1 MHTIRELLSN
11 TKLDKKDARILLGHL
26 IQKHLG
32 WPRSHLVSR
41 DQEPL
46 PNLLITEWQILE
58 KKRLEGIPVAYL
70 TGRKAFHSIE
80 LLVNESVLIPR
91 PETEIL
97 VDLALDEINRIHSS
111 NKSDQSIRIL
121 DLGTGS
127 GAIALAIAHAL
138 KNFPEKDSSV
148 EILGIDLSGAAIQ
161 LARQNANALNLTNKV
176 HFLESNW
183 YESIP
188 SNYLNNVDLIISN
201 PPYIRAGDP
210 HLAEGDLRFEPKLA
224 LTDNN
229 DGLNCIRTIL
239 ARGKQYL
246 KKGGL
251 LALEHGFDQGAQVR
265 SLMSLGDYQGVA
277 SQFDLA
283 GHLRVSLARA

>member
-1 MHTIRELLSN
+1 LHTIRELLSN
-11 TKLDKKDARILLGHL
+11 TKLDKNDARILVGHL

-32 WPRSHLVSR
+32 WSRSHLISR
-41 DQEPL
+41 DQELL
-46 PNLLITEWQILE
+46 PNPLITDWQILE
-58 KKRLEGIPVAYL
+58 KQRLQGVPVAYL
-70 TGRKAFHSIE
+70 TGRKAFHGIE

-210 HLAEGDLRFEPKLA
+210 HLVEGDLRFEAKLA

-229 DGLNCIRTIL
+229 DGLDCIRTIL
-239 ARGKQYL
+239 AGGKQYL
-246 KKGGL
+246 KKSGL
-251 LALEHGFDQGAQVR
+251 LALEHGYDQGAQVR
-265 SLMSLGDYQGVA
+265 SLMSLGGYQEVA
-277 SQFDLA
+277 SQPDLA

>member
-1 MHTIRELLSN
+1 LHTIRELLSN
-11 TKLDKKDARILLGHL
+11 TKLDKNDARILLGHL
-26 IQKHLG
+26 IQKYLG
-32 WPRSHLVSR
+32 WPRSYLISQ

-46 PNLLITEWQILE
+46 PHLLITEWQILE
-58 KKRLEGIPVAYL
+58 KQRLQGVPVAYL
-70 TGRKAFHSIE
+70 TGRKAFHGIE

-97 VDLALDEINRIHSS
+97 VDLALDEINCIFSS
-111 NKSDQSIRIL
+111 NKSGQSIRIL

-183 YESIP
+183 YESI
-188 SNYLNNVDLIISN
+188 SSTYLNNVDLIISN

-210 HLAEGDLRFEPKLA
+210 HLVEGDLRFEPKLA
-224 LTDNN
+224 LTDSN
-229 DGLNCIRTIL
+229 DGLDCIRTIL
-239 ARGKQYL
+239 AGGQQYL

-265 SLMSLGDYQGVA
+265 SLMSLGGYQEVA
-277 SQFDLA
+277 SQPDLA
-283 GHLRVSLARA
+283 GHLRVSLSRA

>member
-1 MHTIRELLSN
+1 LHTIRELLSN
-11 TKLDKKDARILLGHL
+11 TKLNKNDARILLGHL

-32 WPRSHLVSR
+32 WPRSHLISR
-41 DQEPL
+41 DQELL
-46 PNLLITEWQILE
+46 PKSLTAEWQILE
-58 KKRLEGIPVAYL
+58 NQRLQGIPVAYL
-70 TGRKAFHSIE
+70 TGRKAFHGIE

-91 PETEIL
+91 SETEIL
-97 VDLALDEINRIHSS
+97 VDSALDEINRILAS
-111 NKSDQSIRIL
+111 NISGQSIRIL

-127 GAIALAIAHAL
+127 GAIALAIAHSL
-138 KNFPEKDSSV
+138 NNSTHRDNHV
-148 EILGIDLSGAAIQ
+148 DILGIDLSSAAIQ

-188 SNYLNNVDLIISN
+188 SNYLNNVDLIVSN

-239 ARGKQYL
+239 AGGKQYL

-251 LALEHGFDQGAQVR
+251 LALEHGFDQGAQVG
-265 SLMSLGDYQGVA
+265 SLMSLGGYQGVA
-277 SQFDLA
+277 SQSDLS

>member
-1 MHTIRELLSN
+1 LHTIRELLSN
-11 TKLDKKDARILLGHL
+11 TKLDKNDARILLGHL
-26 IQKHLG
+26 IQKYLG
-32 WPRSHLVSR
+32 WPRSHLISQ

-46 PNLLITEWQILE
+46 PHLLITEWKILE
-58 KKRLEGIPVAYL
+58 KQRLQGVPVAYL
-70 TGRKAFHSIE
+70 TGRKAFHGIE

-97 VDLALDEINRIHSS
+97 VDLALDEINRILAS

-127 GAIALAIAHAL
+127 GAIALAIAHSL
-138 KNFPEKDSSV
+138 NNSTHRDNHV

-183 YESIP
+183 YKSIP
-188 SNYLNNVDLIISN
+188 SNYLDNVDLIISN

-210 HLAEGDLRFEPKLA
+210 HLVEGDLRFEPKLA
-224 LTDNN
+224 LTDSN
-229 DGLNCIRTIL
+229 DGLDCIRTIL
-239 ARGKQYL
+239 AGGQQYL

-251 LALEHGFDQGAQVR
+251 LALEHGYDQGAQVR
-265 SLMSLGDYQGVA
+265 SLMSLGGYQGVA
-277 SQFDLA
+277 SQPDLA
-283 GHLRVSLARA
+283 GHMRVSLARA

>member
-1 MHTIRELLSN
+1 MNTIRELLSH
-11 TKLDKKDARILLGHL
+11 TKLDKNDARVLLGHL
-26 IQKHLG
+26 TQKYLE
-32 WPRSHLVSR
+32 WPRSYLISR
-41 DQEPL
+41 DQELL
-46 PNLLITEWQILE
+46 PKPLITEWHAIE
-58 KKRLEGIPVAYL
+58 KQRLEGVPVAYL
-70 TGRKAFHSIE
+70 TGCKAFHGIE

-91 PETEIL
+91 PETELL
-97 VDLALDEINRIHSS
+97 VDLALDDINFILSS
-111 NKSDQSIRIL
+111 QKSDQTIRIL

-127 GAIALAIAHAL
+127 GAIALAITHSL
-138 KNFPEKDSSV
+138 NNLPHKDRNI

-188 SNYLNNVDLIISN
+188 SSYLNNVDLIVSN

-210 HLAEGDLRFEPKLA
+210 HLVEGDLRFEPKLA

-229 DGLNCIRTIL
+229 DGLDCIRTIL
-239 ARGKQYL
+239 AGGKQYL

-251 LALEHGFDQGAQVR
+251 LAMEHGYAQGAQVR
-265 SLMSLGDYQGVA
+265 SLMSLGGYQEIV
-277 SQFDLA
+277 SQPDLA
-283 GHLRVSLARA
+283 GHLRVTLGRT

>member
-1 MHTIRELLSN
+1 MNTIRELLSH
-11 TKLDKKDARILLGHL
+11 TKLDKNDARVLLGHL
-26 IQKHLG
+26 TQKYLE
-32 WPRSHLVSR
+32 WPRSYLISR
-41 DQEPL
+41 DQESL
-46 PNLLITEWQILE
+46 PKPLITEWHSFE
-58 KKRLEGIPVAYL
+58 KQRLEGVPVAYL
-70 TGRKAFHSIE
+70 TGCKAFHGIE

-97 VDLALDEINRIHSS
+97 VDLALDEIKRLLSAQKS
-111 NKSDQSIRIL
+111 NQSIRIL

-138 KNFPEKDSSV
+138 KNSPGKDSNV
-148 EILGIDLSGAAIQ
+148 EILGIDLSGAVIQ

-176 HFLESNW
+176 HFLESDW

-188 SNYLNNVDLIISN
+188 SSYLNNVDLIVSN

-210 HLAEGDLRFEPKLA
+210 HLQEGDLRFEPKLA

-229 DGLNCIRTIL
+229 DGLDCIRAIL
-239 ARGKQYL
+239 AGGKQYL

-251 LALEHGFDQGAQVR
+251 LAMEHGYDQGAQVR
-265 SLMSLGDYQGVA
+265 SLMSLGGYQEIV
-277 SQFDLA
+277 SQPDLA
-283 GHLRVSLARA
+283 GHLRVTLGRT

>member
-46 PNLLITEWQILE
+46 SNSLMAEWPIIE
-58 KKRLEGIPVAYL
+58 KQRLQGVPVAYL
-70 TGRKAFHSIE
+70 TGLKAFHGIE

-97 VDLALDEINRIHSS
+97 VDLALDEINRIRSS
-111 NKSDQSIRIL
+111 NKSNQSTRIL

-127 GAIALAIAHAL
+127 GAIALAIAHSL
-138 KNFPEKDSSV
+138 NTMQNKDINV
-148 EILGIDLSGAAIQ
+148 EILGIDLSRAAIQ

-188 SNYLNNVDLIISN
+188 SNYFNNVDLIISN

-210 HLAEGDLRFEPKLA
+210 HLVEGDLRFEPKLA

-229 DGLNCIRTIL
+229 DGLDCIRTIL
-239 ARGKQYL
+239 AGGKQYL

-251 LALEHGFDQGAQVR
+251 LALEHGYDQGAQVR
-265 SLMSLGDYQGVA
+265 SLMSLGGYQGVA
-277 SQFDLA
+277 SQSDLA

>member
-1 MHTIRELLSN
+1 MYTIRELLSK

-26 IQKHLG
+26 IQKRLG
-32 WPRSHLVSR
+32 WPRSYLVSR
-41 DQEPL
+41 DQELIPHR
-46 PNLLITEWQILE
+46 LITEWQILE

-70 TGRKAFHSIE
+70 TGRKAFHGIE

-91 PETEIL
+91 PETEML
-97 VDLALDEINRIHSS
+97 VDLALDEINRIFSS
-111 NKSDQSIRIL
+111 NKSGQSICIL

-127 GAIALAIAHAL
+127 GAITLAIAHSL
-138 KNFPEKDSSV
+138 NNSTHRDRHV
-148 EILGIDLSGAAIQ
+148 EILGIDLSSAAIQ

-188 SNYLNNVDLIISN
+188 SNYLNNIDLIISN

-210 HLAEGDLRFEPKLA
+210 HLVEGDLRFEPKLA

-229 DGLNCIRTIL
+229 DGLDCIRTIL
-239 ARGKQYL
+239 AGGKQYL

-251 LALEHGFDQGAQVR
+251 LALEHGYDQGAQVG
-265 SLMSLGDYQGVA
+265 SLMNLGGYQEFA
-277 SQFDLA
+277 SQPDLA